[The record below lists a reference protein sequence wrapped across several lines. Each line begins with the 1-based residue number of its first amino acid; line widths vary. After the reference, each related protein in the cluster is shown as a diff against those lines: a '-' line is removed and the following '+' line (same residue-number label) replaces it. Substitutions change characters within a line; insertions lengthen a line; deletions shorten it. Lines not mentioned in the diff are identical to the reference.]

1 MFAVNLSTSQ
11 GKLVNENSIT
21 IFQQGISHD
30 TLLYS
35 TSSETTGGFLS
46 STHVPTSLLPT
57 K

>member
-1 MFAVNLSTSQ
+1 MFAFNLSTFQ
-11 GKLVNENSIT
+11 GELVNENSIT

-35 TSSETTGGFLS
+35 AGSETMEGFLS
-46 STHVPTSLLPT
+46 SMDLPTSLLPT